1 MAHQLLLNLIIAFI
15 WMFLNED
22 WSAAGFIVGFAIGAI
37 AIGLMRRFWPQPFYM
52 IRLWAIA
59 KLLALFMKELIVS
72 SYAVLVHIVRPKLTI
87 RPGIFAYRTDLK
99 SDWEVTVLS
108 CLICLTPGTLTM
120 DVSRD
125 GGTLYIHAMDIDD
138 AEELS
143 KQIKGSF
150 EKAIMEVTR

>member
-1 MAHQLLLNLIIAFI
+1 MAVQLLLNLIIAVV
-15 WMFLNED
+15 WMFLND
-22 WSAAGFIVGFAIGAI
+22 NWTAVGFIVGFAIGAI
-37 AIGLMRRFWPQPFYM
+37 AIGLMRRFWPQPYYM
-52 IRLWAIA
+52 IRLWAII
-59 KLLALFMKELIVS
+59 KLLALFMKELILS
-72 SYAVLVHIVRPKLTI
+72 SFAVIAHIIRPKLRI
-87 RPGIFAYRTDLK
+87 RPGIFAYKTELK